1 MNREDEVLTYN
12 SHQFSLSIIVK
23 LPTTANEG
31 DYHLRIIV
39 VGKR

>member
-1 MNREDEVLTYN
+1 MNREDNVRTNN

-31 DYHLRIIV
+31 DYHLRVNV
-39 VGKR
+39 VGKK